1 VLLSWSTYVALGD
14 SLSAGRGDEGR
25 DGRPV
30 GWAQRLADVLSVR
43 TAVRCRLINLAADGA
58 TVGQVLAEQLPAVA
72 AYGPDLV
79 SVTVGM
85 NDIRVRGFDEL
96 SFKAGFG
103 QLLEALTATE
113 ATVLTCTLPDVTAI
127 MALSPD
133 LAGVA
138 RERLR
143 LASDIIREQ
152 AESYG
157 ARCLDAWAMPDVA
170 DPELYDAD
178 RVHPNSR
185 GHQLMAAACADM
197 LAPRRLAVG

>member
-1 VLLSWSTYVALGD
+1 LSWSTYVALGD

-58 TVGQVLAEQLPAVA
+58 TVGQVLAEQLPAVV

-103 QLLEALTATE
+103 QLLEALAATE
-113 ATVLTCTLPDVTAI
+113 ATVLTCTLPDVTAV

-157 ARCLDAWAMPDVA
+157 GLCLDTWAMPAAA
-170 DPELYDAD
+170 DPELYGPD
-178 RVHPNSR
+178 RVHPNAR
-185 GHQLMAAACADM
+185 GHQFIAAASADK
-197 LAPRRLAVG
+197 LAPRSLAVG